1 MQVEAC
7 SHDSTDS
14 LIRAQHTA
22 LLDCGTAMSSSNSM
36 TSASVGRLSID
47 SPRGLRSTASGKSKS
62 PLQLENRSWSASQMR
77 SMNSG
82 QSAEQIGSPTFLK
95 KVASIF
101 KSMIGGTTGDEEP
114 LMQAPSS

>member
-7 SHDSTDS
+7 SHESTDS

-22 LLDCGTAMSSSNSM
+22 LLECGVAMSSSNSM
-36 TSASVGRLSID
+36 TSPSMGRTSID

-77 SMNSG
+77 SMSSG
-82 QSAEQIGSPTFLK
+82 RSAEQIASPSFLK

-101 KSMIGGTTGDEEP
+101 KNMLGDTTGDEEP